1 MENKKTLVFGK
12 IKERILTCA
21 LTPGFPIN
29 EEDLARDLAVSKTPV
44 REALRQ
50 LEREG
55 LVENIPGRGSTV
67 THITF
72 QDIRDIFEIREI
84 IECGAAKR
92 AALLHDEIGFQ
103 TKRKELEINAK
114 KWAKDEEFNWG
125 PVEDIHLYIITSI
138 GNQKLVD
145 TYVGLIDHI
154 IRIRKHFSGRFS
166 QKRFNELI
174 EEHLEILDAIIDR
187 DGDRAEMAVQN
198 HLRNAAAY
206 LLGLTSPKK
215 GLFNGSRHNPNSKTS
230 REIGGAI

>member
-1 MENKKTLVFGK
+1 MENKKTLVYGK
-12 IKERILTCA
+12 IKECILTGA

-29 EEDLARDLAVSKTPV
+29 EEELARHLDVSKTPV

-92 AALLHDEIGFQ
+92 AALLHDKIGFQ
-103 TKRKELEINAK
+103 TKRQELEINAK
-114 KWAKDEEFNWG
+114 KWAEDKEFNWG

-174 EEHLEILDAIIDR
+174 EERFEILDAIIEGS
-187 DGDRAEMAVQN
+187 GDRAEMAVQN
-198 HLRNAAAY
+198 HLRNAATY
-206 LLGLTSPKK
+206 LLGLTSPRK
-215 GLFNGSRHNPNSKTS
+215 G
-230 REIGGAI
+230 